1 MPLSLPQAWMPTFGL
16 AAFLLLVLAAPSALA
31 ANPPCSGKK
40 GGIAGCDGELFL
52 CNDGS
57 ISGSKRNCA
66 AYMGRGGTSPA
77 QPRQLL
83 DDNTSDCPCGTSTF
97 CTGPRGGVYC
107 LTPGGK
113 KSYRRK

>member
-1 MPLSLPQAWMPTFGL
+1 MKLGPFASIAL
-16 AAFLLLVLAAPSALA
+16 FLLSACALPALA
-31 ANPPCSGKK
+31 ANSPCSGKK
-40 GGIAGCDGELFL
+40 GGIAGCDGDIFL

-57 ISGSKRNCA
+57 ISASKRSCA
-66 AYMGRGGTSPA
+66 AYFGNAGGAAEQPAVQRLRGTPDGCA
-77 QPRQLL
+77 
-83 DDNTSDCPCGTSTF
+83 CGSGTF

>member
-1 MPLSLPQAWMPTFGL
+1 MGAVAEIRVVKINLSP
-16 AAFLLLVLAAPSALA
+16 FL
-31 ANPPCSGKK
+31 
-40 GGIAGCDGELFL
+40 CDIFL

-57 ISGSKRNCA
+57 ISASKRSCA
-66 AYMGRGGTSPA
+66 AYFGNAGGGTGQPA
-77 QPRQLL
+77 VQRLQG
-83 DDNTSDCPCGTSTF
+83 TTQGCACGSGSF

>member
-1 MPLSLPQAWMPTFGL
+1 MKLGPFASIAL
-16 AAFLLLVLAAPSALA
+16 FLLSASALPALA
-31 ANPPCSGKK
+31 ANSPCSGKK
-40 GGIAGCDGELFL
+40 GGIAGCDGDIFL

-57 ISGSKRNCA
+57 ISASKRSCA
-66 AYMGRGGTSPA
+66 AYFGNAGGAAEQPAVQRLRGMPDGCA
-77 QPRQLL
+77 
-83 DDNTSDCPCGTSTF
+83 CGSGTF